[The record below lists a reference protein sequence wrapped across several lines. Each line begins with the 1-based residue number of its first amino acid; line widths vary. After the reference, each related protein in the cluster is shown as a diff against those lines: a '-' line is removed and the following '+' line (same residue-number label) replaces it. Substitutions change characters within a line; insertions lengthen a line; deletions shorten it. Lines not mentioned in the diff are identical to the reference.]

1 MRLAKKSALYFVSDV
16 AISIIGFV
24 AVLYFARVL
33 GAGILGEYFLAVALL
48 SWITIPSNGIASAI
62 NKRVSEGK
70 EENLMLSSGLTLNIL
85 YGTLVSITIIIGE
98 ELVNSYVGGDVGFYL
113 PALIL
118 LHIAF
123 TSTVE
128 GLKGQK
134 KIVQGGFLRT
144 FDRVIR
150 SSSQVLLIYVGYELV
165 ALVGGHTLGLLIATV
180 IGATVYGFKPT
191 LPDSTSVRNLLSYSR
206 YSWVGKMKGRTFG
219 WMDTLVLGIFV
230 SSNLVGIYEISWR
243 LASVLILVSNAVEHT
258 LFPEISDVSSG
269 GDVEEVHNLLNEA
282 LFFAGIF
289 VIPGFFGTLVL
300 GPRILRIYG
309 TEFVKGVPIL
319 LVLILART
327 VNVYEMQLL
336 NVINGIDRP
345 DVAFRINLVF
355 IIANTVLNFGLIY
368 LFDWLGAAVATL
380 LSSFV
385 ILVLSYI
392 SVIRLI
398 GRPRVPVAGVLKQV
412 FSGSVMYVFL
422 FVSVKL
428 APFWNIYITVTGVFV
443 GAFVYSVVLYAI
455 SERVRDKTHSLIPI
469 NSVQL

>member
-33 GAGILGEYFLAVALL
+33 GAGILGEYFLVVALL

-70 EENLMLSSGLTLNIL
+70 GENLMLSSGLALNIL
-85 YGTLVSITIIIGE
+85 YGTLISVGIIIGE
-98 ELVNSYVGGDVGFYL
+98 ELVNSYVGVDVSFYL
-113 PALIL
+113 PALVL

-123 TSTVE
+123 TSTIE
-128 GLKGQK
+128 GLKGKK

-144 FDRVIR
+144 FDRVVR
-150 SSSQVLLIYVGYELV
+150 SSSQVLLIYLGYELIG
-165 ALVGGHTLGLLIATV
+165 LIGGHTLGLLVATA
-180 IGATVYGFKPT
+180 IGAVVYGLKPT
-191 LPDSTSVRNLLSYSR
+191 LPNSNSIKSLLSYGR
-206 YSWVGKMKGRTFG
+206 YSWLGKMKGRTFG

-230 SSNLVGIYEISWR
+230 SSNLVGIYEVSWR
-243 LASVLILVSNAVEHT
+243 LASVLVLVSNAVEHT
-258 LFPEISDVSSG
+258 LFPEISDMSSE
-269 GDVEEVHNLLNEA
+269 GDVEDVHNLLNEA

-300 GPRILRIYG
+300 GPHILRVYG
-309 TEFVKGVPIL
+309 AEFVKGAPVL

-336 NVINGIDRP
+336 NVINGINRP

-355 IIANTVLNFGLIY
+355 VISNTILNFGLIY
-368 LFDWLGAAVATL
+368 LFEWVGAAVATF

-385 ILVLSYI
+385 ILALSYI
-392 SVIRLI
+392 SITRLI
-398 GRPRVPVAGVLKQV
+398 GRPAIPVAGVLKQV
-412 FSGSVMYVFL
+412 FSGSVMGMVL
-422 FVSVKL
+422 LVSIKL
-428 APFWNIYITVTGVFV
+428 APFWNIYMTVTSVIA
-443 GAFVYSVVLYAI
+443 GAFVYFVVLYAI
-455 SERVRDKTHSLIPI
+455 SGRVRSKANSLIPI